1 MTWIPKY
8 FNAPVDPADR
18 GLHAQLRQKVMPLS
32 RSPFDASHDDP
43 DFDEKTLP
51 SEPAAEEESETE
63 VEAVPEWIEL
73 FFDLAWTITFSGL
86 SANTPIKGAMTVVS
100 YLVFFVL
107 AWWLWIA
114 QVLYDTKFYC
124 NDWWHRIFLLLQFI
138 LFGALSAFTEGF
150 DVTVG
155 FKSGG
160 GDDDAEDA
168 IEEAYVKR
176 AFLAIAIVF
185 FVSRVLLAIE
195 YARVIR
201 FAKRRRL
208 AHMYMMVGTL
218 VASAI
223 LFLGSFLV
231 TRARPDDA
239 SAHAIKFAMWGL
251 AIAIEI
257 AAYFYTSM
265 PKGLV
270 YQGSMPNRLS
280 TLTTVVLGEGL
291 NGLIDPVVSAAKSVG
306 FNAKVGGQV
315 IVTAL
320 AVFFIFILYF
330 QSFRA
335 RSAPT
340 SLRQKLVVMS
350 HFPVQLFIILILEGM
365 KSILNITTLTNS
377 LNYFITKVIGS
388 SKDGVDL
395 TKPTTDMIRA
405 YAQIGVNLPELIA
418 KLVPITGN
426 ISPDR
431 LDLNATD
438 ADTQALFKTT
448 ELTCRGM
455 AAAVQ
460 ALYKTFKVLE
470 DKEDEQITTYINDNS
485 VNNLAANDTLTM
497 FANPGVFPPTLE
509 KLLNGSV
516 EERLAPATWIAAVSG
531 GFLIGLA
538 VIMACNGLRR
548 NRFEWWCFISR
559 VIGGV
564 AIALLAIVDISATAL
579 ENWIDLGLFLPA
591 IVLAYALLYIVD
603 YVISVAAARA
613 LQSSPSSLR
622 PPSSA
627 HSASFNKSQISLPRA
642 QYHQNYAT

>member
-1 MTWIPKY
+1 MTWVPAY

-18 GLHAQLRQKVMPLS
+18 GLHSQLLQKVMPLS
-32 RSPFDASHDDP
+32 RSPFDDSHDDP
-43 DFDEKTLP
+43 AFDEKTLP
-51 SEPAAEEESETE
+51 AEPPAEEEAETV

-155 FKSGG
+155 FKSGDDNDA
-160 GDDDAEDA
+160 GDAAQER
-168 IEEAYVKR
+168 YVKR
-176 AFLAIAIVF
+176 AFLAISIVF

-208 AHMYMMVGTL
+208 AHMYIMVGTL
-218 VASAI
+218 IASAI
-223 LFLGSFLV
+223 LFLGALLV
-231 TRARPDDA
+231 MRARPDDA
-239 SAHAIKFAMWGL
+239 FANGMKFAMWGL
-251 AIAIEI
+251 AIAIEV

-265 PKGLV
+265 PRGLV
-270 YQGSMPNRLS
+270 NQGSMPNRLS

-291 NGLIDPVVSAAKSVG
+291 NGLIDPVVAAAKSVG
-306 FNAKVGGQV
+306 FNAKVAAQV
-315 IVTAL
+315 VVTAL
-320 AVFFIFILYF
+320 AVFFIFIIYF

-340 SLRQKLVVMS
+340 ALRQKLVVMS

-377 LNYFITKVIGS
+377 LDYFTTKILG
-388 SKDGVDL
+388 DGNSFSFSE
-395 TKPTTDMIRA
+395 PTVEMIQA
-405 YAQIGVNLPELIA
+405 YEQIGINLPELTA
-418 KLVPITGN
+418 KLLPLTAN
-426 ISPDR
+426 FSPDR
-431 LDLNATD
+431 GTFNATEK
-438 ADTQALFKTT
+438 AGLVEA
-448 ELTCRGM
+448 ELLCRGL
-455 AAAVQ
+455 AAAIH
-460 ALYKTFKVLE
+460 ALYKTFKVLD
-470 DKEDEQITTYINDNS
+470 DKQDEQWTSYINDNS
-485 VNNLAANDTLTM
+485 VDNGAVNDTL
-497 FANPGVFPPTLE
+497 FLLANFDSDDAVPPVLG
-509 KLLNGSV
+509 KLTDASLN
-516 EERLAPATWIAAVSG
+516 ERLAPATWIAAVSG
-531 GFLIGLA
+531 GFLIALA
-538 VIMACNGLRR
+538 IVMACNGLRR
-548 NRFEWWCFISR
+548 NRFEWWFFVSR
-559 VIGGV
+559 VVGGV
-564 AIALLAIVDISATAL
+564 SIALLAIVDISGTAL
-579 ENWIDLGLFLPA
+579 QNWIDKGLFLPT
-591 IVLAYALLYIVD
+591 IVLAYALLYVVD

-613 LQSSPSSLR
+613 LQSSSAPLR

-627 HSASFNKSQISLPRA
+627 HSASFNKSQISLPKPQPYA
-642 QYHQNYAT
+642 NYA